1 MILSKSRG
9 VTTIFNMHYM
19 HVLSKS
25 ETITKQKRLCYYLLK
40 LKDTWSNNGRDIIV
54 GIPAKNE
61 GAMLII
67 CREDTQK
74 QRQHITAK
82 LMLYTMKTTKSFCY
96 IDQEKHI
103 IKMAKVQNLKLL

>member
-1 MILSKSRG
+1 MGGTLLWG
-9 VTTIFNMHYM
+9 
-19 HVLSKS
+19 
-25 ETITKQKRLCYYLLK
+25 YLQRMK
-40 LKDTWSNNGRDIIV
+40 
-54 GIPAKNE
+54 

>member
-1 MILSKSRG
+1 M
-9 VTTIFNMHYM
+9 Y
-19 HVLSKS
+19 VLSKS
-25 ETITKQKRLCYYLLK
+25 GTITKQKRYMLLLLQ

-61 GAMLII
+61 WGNVNHTVE
-67 CREDTQK
+67 RTHRNENNTS
-74 QRQHITAK
+74 TAK

>member
-9 VTTIFNMHYM
+9 VTTIFNMNYM

-61 GAMLII
+61 WGNVNHTVE
-67 CREDTQK
+67 RTHRNDDNT
-74 QRQHITAK
+74 
-82 LMLYTMKTTKSFCY
+82 
-96 IDQEKHI
+96 
-103 IKMAKVQNLKLL
+103 

>member
-1 MILSKSRG
+1 
-9 VTTIFNMHYM
+9 MHYM

-61 GAMLII
+61 GGNVNHM
-67 CREDTQK
+67 
-74 QRQHITAK
+74 
-82 LMLYTMKTTKSFCY
+82 
-96 IDQEKHI
+96 
-103 IKMAKVQNLKLL
+103 